1 MLIPENISIQAILYG
16 MRILI
21 FLYLGIHIPT
31 FIKTEKEAMN
41 LKENTLRNIWKDLE
55 ARKRRG
61 NCILIV

>member
-21 FLYLGIHIPT
+21 FLYLGIHIQT

-41 LKENTLRNIWKDLE
+41 LKENTLKSIWKDLE

-61 NCILIV
+61 NCIFIV